1 MPIYLDHAATTPVRS
16 EVIALVGERLAGF
29 GNPSSVHKFGQD
41 ARRQLEQAR
50 EEIAAAINCDRNEV
64 IFTSGGTEADN
75 LAIKGLFESRN
86 QDAKRPIVISVGTE
100 HHAVLEPMEWLEG
113 ARGAEFVTIPVN
125 KHGVLEL
132 GWLDGF
138 LTENSDRVALISAM
152 WANNETGV
160 INDIPALAAL
170 GAKYGVPVHSDAVAA
185 MGHTP
190 VDFAASGLAA
200 MTFTG
205 HKLGAPVGIG
215 ALIVGRR
222 TKLLS
227 LFQGG
232 SQERNLRPGTQDGV
246 GAAALALATN
256 LAVVTQAAESVR
268 LREFKQALI
277 EGVLQVVPDAI
288 VVGDQDHS
296 LANIVNFV
304 FPGCAGDS
312 VLFLLDAQGVAI
324 SNGSACSA
332 GVTSASHVLTAMGF
346 ETKLASGCVRVSMG
360 YTTQR
365 SDIDGFLAAL
375 PEAVARAKKAGF
387 TL

>member
-1 MPIYLDHAATTPVRS
+1 VSIYLDHAATTPVRS
-16 EVIALVGERLAGF
+16 EVIALISERLAGF
-29 GNPSSVHKFGQD
+29 GNPSSVHRFGQD

-75 LAIKGLFESRN
+75 LAIKGLYESRN
-86 QDAKRPIVISVGTE
+86 KEASRPIVISVGTE

-125 KHGVLEL
+125 KHGILEL
-132 GWLDGF
+132 GWLDGY
-138 LTENSDRVALISAM
+138 LAENGERVALISAM

-160 INDIPALAAL
+160 INDIPAVAAL
-170 GAKYGVPVHSDAVAA
+170 GAKYGIPVHSDAVAA

-200 MTFTG
+200 MSFTG

-256 LAVVTQAAESVR
+256 LAVSTQVEETVR
-268 LREFKQALI
+268 LREIKSALVS
-277 EGVLQVVPDAI
+277 GVLELVPDAI

-296 LANIVNFV
+296 LPNIVNFV

-360 YTTQR
+360 YTTTR
-365 SDIDGFLAAL
+365 ADIDGFLAAL